1 VQFPR
6 GTGLVTKCATEVRMR
21 CCKNGQPS
29 SFNVSLSW
37 SKKQPEEAGPVS
49 SREEI
54 GGKIASLTERLL
66 DERSEPG
73 KIKAS
78 FEKEHAIVNPKP

>member
-1 VQFPR
+1 MQFPR

-29 SFNVSLSW
+29 SFKVSLSW
-37 SKKQPEEAGPVS
+37 SKKQPDEAGPVRT
-49 SREEI
+49 REEI
-54 GGKIASLTERLL
+54 GDKIASLTEILL
-66 DERSEPG
+66 DDRSEPG

-78 FEKEHAIVNPKP
+78 FEKEHTIVNPEP